1 MLSASIIATQR
12 QINGCAPVANACN
25 NGRESGAEFAKRC
38 RDAFAGHAQ
47 LCARDA
53 LKVRGS
59 APRGYEAGVAAGALV
74 GAAGVA
80 AGVLAGL
87 DGVLVESDVLGVAL
101 KVDAGVVLL
110 EVDLLSVL

>member
-12 QINGCAPVANACN
+12 QIIGCAPVANACN

-38 RDAFAGHAQ
+38 RDAFRGHAQ
-47 LCARDA
+47 LCARDT
-53 LKVRGS
+53 LNVRGGP
-59 APRGYEAGVAAGALV
+59 ARGYEAGVAAGVLA

-80 AGVLAGL
+80 AGVLAGVVDEL
-87 DGVLVESDVLGVAL
+87 DESDVLGVAL
-101 KVDAGVVLL
+101 EVDAGVVLL